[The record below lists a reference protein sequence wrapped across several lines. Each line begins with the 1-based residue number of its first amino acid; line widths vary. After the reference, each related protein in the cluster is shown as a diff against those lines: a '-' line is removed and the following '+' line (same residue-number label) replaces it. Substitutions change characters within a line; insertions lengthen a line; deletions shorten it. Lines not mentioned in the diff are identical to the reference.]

1 MRIFWHDAK
10 IKIWSGLLF
19 LGAVLLLLNGCL
31 LIWEN
36 HAPVAHFSCL
46 PREGYAPLLVQFDA
60 SGSYDPDGR
69 IVSYTWEFD
78 DGATATG
85 KSVTHTYEQGG
96 TYSATLRIEDQRGAT
111 GSATTPVT
119 VREVPEGYLLRHY
132 EWEWEGGQ
140 TWDVLLPE
148 NLYQMYH
155 DRVRQP
161 FIDNYNYD
169 EYVLE
174 PLDDPTLAD
183 LAQALL
189 NRAGGDE
196 WAFLTC
202 ALAFVQGAISYGQDP
217 VELEYPLYPIE
228 TLVDGSG
235 DCEDTAILYVSLLK
249 GLDRPSSMAFVDTDG
264 DAIPDHVTVLIPVA
278 SPVSITGCPVVGL
291 WEIQS
296 QSYVLAETATG
307 TPGHYIP
314 LGCDPW
320 GLSEDDF
327 KEIWHF

>member
-1 MRIFWHDAK
+1 MRKFQHVTK
-10 IKIWSGLLF
+10 IRVWFVLLF
-19 LGAVLLLLNGCL
+19 LSAGLLLLSGCL

-36 HAPVAHFSCL
+36 RSPMAHFSCM
-46 PREGYAPLLVQFDA
+46 PREGYAPLLVHFDA

-78 DGATATG
+78 DGETATG
-85 KSVTHTYEQGG
+85 ESVTHTYEQGG
-96 TYSATLRIEDQRGAT
+96 AYSVTLRVEDQRGAT
-111 GSATTPVT
+111 GSATTTVT
-119 VREVPEGYLLRHY
+119 VREVPEGYILRHY
-132 EWEWEGGQ
+132 EWMWGGFQ
-140 TWDVLLPE
+140 SWDVLLPE

-161 FIDNYNYD
+161 FVDNYNYD

-189 NRAGGDE
+189 NRVTGDE
-196 WAFLTC
+196 WAFLAC
-202 ALAFVQGAISYGQDP
+202 ALAFVQGAIGYGQDP

-228 TLVDGSG
+228 TLVDGNG

-249 GLDRPSSMAFVDTDG
+249 GLSRSVSMAFVDTDG
-264 DAIPDHVTVLIPVA
+264 DAMPDHVTVLVPVS
-278 SPVSITGCPVVGL
+278 SPVNITGCATVGL

-296 QSYVLAETATG
+296 QSYVLAETAVG
-307 TPGHYIP
+307 TSGHYIP

-320 GLSEDDF
+320 GLSEEDF